1 MADRPDPRALARDAI
16 AGLDAA
22 RVALTGLATAL
33 ERGVQCPIKGASNA
47 TTWRAAHRPGRPSR
61 IESDPELRAFIAAR
75 IDRLTFEEVI
85 AEVSANFPPERQTS
99 CSALHRRWHR
109 HGKFAA
115 TSIAESWI
123 LPANPTFPRH
133 LSDLLNCNPQTL

>member
-61 IESDPELRAFIAAR
+61 IESDPDLRAFIAAR

-85 AEVSANFPPERQTS
+85 AEIRASLPPERPTS
-99 CSALHRRWHR
+99 CSAPHRWWHR
-109 HGKFAA
+109 TGKFAA
-115 TSIAESWI
+115 TAIAKS
-123 LPANPTFPRH
+123 
-133 LSDLLNCNPQTL
+133 